1 LFLILPINWEGD
13 KMRGQNEDTAAGEK
27 FEPPSDPEH
36 LFTWVRK
43 QVTLHPSTERERS
56 RCWLPAGR
64 DQQLNSSCLPFW
76 DRVHQERKGDIYTLI
91 NWFWGLRCPDSNVTI
106 SPLEHFLNERLS
118 HDSGASFPQGNP
130 D

>member
-43 QVTLHPSTERERS
+43 QVTLHPSTEREITMLASS
-56 RCWLPAGR
+56 RERPTAQFQLPSILGQSPSR
-64 DQQLNSSCLPFW
+64 EK
-76 DRVHQERKGDIYTLI
+76 RRYIYTY
-91 NWFWGLRCPDSNVTI
+91 
-106 SPLEHFLNERLS
+106 
-118 HDSGASFPQGNP
+118 
-130 D
+130 